1 MTLEQALELLN
12 AAASSALLNKQ
23 THANVQQAYEILKAH
38 LEFIA
43 NETTERKSGLT

>member
-1 MTLEQALELLN
+1 MTVDQALELLN

-38 LEFIA
+38 LES
-43 NETTERKSGLT
+43 RKPVVRWRGSVC